1 VTPGTYDFSIVRG
14 TTQPLIFQLKVSD
27 GATPPVLTNMVFDD
41 VIITIQPKNGTKI
54 VAKIS
59 EAQPRF
65 AVTDALEN
73 ELTFT
78 PTPAETR
85 TYPAGAKTTYEVEV
99 RDGTSQ
105 MVYLTGTITATG
117 GINIDV

>member
-1 VTPGTYDFSIVRG
+1 MTPGEYNFSIVRG
-14 TTQPLIFQLKVSD
+14 TTQPLVFRLKVSD
-27 GATPPVLTNMVFDD
+27 GATPPVLTNMPFDD

-59 EAQPRF
+59 EASAAF

-73 ELTFT
+73 EITFT
-78 PTPAETR
+78 PTPAQSR
-85 TYPAGAKTTYEVEV
+85 TYPLGEKTTYEVEV

-117 GINIDV
+117 GLNIDV